1 MIEFLLTA
9 ALALGQADANES
21 HLYLYRTLLVR
32 AAPGDLLEVID
43 LYKARM
49 PVHDATGDA
58 RPFIMRHS
66 QGDQW
71 DLLLLFPM
79 GSFSEYYSAER
90 VDRRSLAAEESG
102 MSEDEFRRAL
112 DARVAWREETFVA
125 GPSLD
130 VVRQSFT
137 EADYYHVEMFIALPG
152 KRAALLEQRKM
163 ENDYLK
169 RLDRPQ
175 NLIFTRV
182 AGAAWDLYTI
192 GFYRDIKHFAE
203 SADIPEAREEEAA
216 LAAGFEAAG
225 RIGTYLR
232 TLIQSHHD
240 TLARAVR

>member
-49 PVHDATGDA
+49 PVQDAAGDA

-90 VDRRSLAAEESG
+90 VDRRSLAADSSQDHPSTSFVSRSQKPITITSRCSSPSPA
-102 MSEDEFRRAL
+102 SERRYWSIG
-112 DARVAWREETFVA
+112 RWRT
-125 GPSLD
+125 
-130 VVRQSFT
+130 T
-137 EADYYHVEMFIALPG
+137 
-152 KRAALLEQRKM
+152 
-163 ENDYLK
+163 
-169 RLDRPQ
+169 
-175 NLIFTRV
+175 T
-182 AGAAWDLYTI
+182 
-192 GFYRDIKHFAE
+192 
-203 SADIPEAREEEAA
+203 
-216 LAAGFEAAG
+216 
-225 RIGTYLR
+225 
-232 TLIQSHHD
+232 
-240 TLARAVR
+240 